1 MLNKWIGIGRLGAD
15 PEVRYLQDGS
25 MVTNFKLA
33 TTEKWKD
40 NEKTEWHRIVVF
52 KKLAEICANYLKKG
66 KLVYVEGRLQTRSW
80 EDKEVKRYTTE
91 VIISNMKM
99 LDSKGVTKEDVTN
112 TFEGSREV
120 IDEEVP
126 F

>member
-52 KKLAEICANYLKKG
+52 KKLAAICANYLKKG

-91 VIISNMKM
+91 VIATTMQM
-99 LDSKGVTKEDVTN
+99 LERKGVTAEVVKDV
-112 TFEGSREV
+112 FEGSKEV
-120 IDEEVP
+120 EDDVP

>member
-1 MLNKWIGIGRLGAD
+1 
-15 PEVRYLQDGS
+15 
-25 MVTNFKLA
+25 
-33 TTEKWKD
+33 
-40 NEKTEWHRIVVF
+40 VVF